1 MHCSSVK
8 HALFTV
14 KGAAAKKQTVLDTV
28 IVGVQGFL
36 LIEQILQRDA
46 V

>member
-1 MHCSSVK
+1 MHCGSVK

-14 KGAAAKKQTVLDTV
+14 KDAAAKKQTESDTV
-28 IVGVQGFL
+28 IVGVQGSL